1 MGGIHSNTIMNYP
14 EDILVVKNKVGPTM
28 SRVYTVDN
36 DEEMHDLERF
46 CDLKQL
52 KVIGPVPIRLNAT
65 SVTDF
70 TTIATQLR
78 MQLAP

>member
-1 MGGIHSNTIMNYP
+1 
-14 EDILVVKNKVGPTM
+14 M
-28 SRVYTVDN
+28 SRVYTVDS

-70 TTIATQLR
+70 TGIATQLR
-78 MQLAP
+78 LQLAP